1 MTKTPAA
8 TGTPGV
14 TREFVGMDSPTARR
28 AGAGG
33 LDRRGRRAGG
43 TEVVHS
49 LPRMPRAD
57 WLGSNT

>member
-1 MTKTPAA
+1 MTKTSAT

-33 LDRRGRRAGG
+33 HPCQGS
-43 TEVVHS
+43 TTVVWGAS
-49 LPRMPRAD
+49 QRSR
-57 WLGSNT
+57 